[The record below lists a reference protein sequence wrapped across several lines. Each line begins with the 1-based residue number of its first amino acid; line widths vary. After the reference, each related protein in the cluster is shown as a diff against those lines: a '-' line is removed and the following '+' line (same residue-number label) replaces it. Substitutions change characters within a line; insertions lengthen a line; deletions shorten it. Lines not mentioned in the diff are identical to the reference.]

1 MTLFRSTQFASAAA
15 SGHDWRECSKKV
27 LEALESARTKEDGFN
42 MGLLYITDALAEDA
56 ASIITLFRSVTGIEV
71 WTGCVGL
78 GVVGVGEEFVDGP
91 AISAMIGRQE
101 EGQVKPFFF
110 KGKEAKELQAHMS
123 AWLEEHDP
131 MLVLAHGDP
140 FSDPDPADML
150 GTLEKHIGGFVAG
163 GILSSRKQ
171 PVLFG
176 QGACEGGISGL
187 AFDTGIPVATGL
199 SQGCAPIGGEHEI
212 TKADEHVILELDGRR
227 AFDVFTES
235 LRALTIEQT
244 GIDPDQIVVESGQI
258 EDCSDIPKELRALF
272 EGGVHV
278 AFPVSGSDMK
288 DYMVRNLVG
297 VDPEDGAIAVS
308 HPVTTGQRI
317 FFVHRS
323 EKIVR
328 EDLSHSLVSLR
339 GRVQQE
345 YGAFEPKGAVYISCA
360 GRAFSGFSGREGG
373 EMALVREVI
382 GDVPL
387 CGFYAGGEI
396 SGGHLY
402 SYVGVLILFL

>member
-199 SQGCAPIGGEHEI
+199 SQGCAPIGGNMKLRRRMNMLFWNW
-212 TKADEHVILELDGRR
+212 TAAVLLTFLQKA
-227 AFDVFTES
+227 
-235 LRALTIEQT
+235 
-244 GIDPDQIVVESGQI
+244 
-258 EDCSDIPKELRALF
+258 
-272 EGGVHV
+272 
-278 AFPVSGSDMK
+278 
-288 DYMVRNLVG
+288 
-297 VDPEDGAIAVS
+297 
-308 HPVTTGQRI
+308 
-317 FFVHRS
+317 
-323 EKIVR
+323 
-328 EDLSHSLVSLR
+328 
-339 GRVQQE
+339 
-345 YGAFEPKGAVYISCA
+345 
-360 GRAFSGFSGREGG
+360 
-373 EMALVREVI
+373 
-382 GDVPL
+382 
-387 CGFYAGGEI
+387 
-396 SGGHLY
+396 
-402 SYVGVLILFL
+402 

>member
-1 MTLFRSTQFASAAA
+1 
-15 SGHDWRECSKKV
+15 
-27 LEALESARTKEDGFN
+27 
-42 MGLLYITDALAEDA
+42 
-56 ASIITLFRSVTGIEV
+56 
-71 WTGCVGL
+71 
-78 GVVGVGEEFVDGP
+78 
-91 AISAMIGRQE
+91 
-101 EGQVKPFFF
+101 
-110 KGKEAKELQAHMS
+110 
-123 AWLEEHDP
+123 
-131 MLVLAHGDP
+131 
-140 FSDPDPADML
+140 
-150 GTLEKHIGGFVAG
+150 
-163 GILSSRKQ
+163 
-171 PVLFG
+171 
-176 QGACEGGISGL
+176 
-187 AFDTGIPVATGL
+187 
-199 SQGCAPIGGEHEI
+199 
-212 TKADEHVILELDGRR
+212 
-227 AFDVFTES
+227 
-235 LRALTIEQT
+235 
-244 GIDPDQIVVESGQI
+244 
-258 EDCSDIPKELRALF
+258 
-272 EGGVHV
+272 
-278 AFPVSGSDMK
+278 MK